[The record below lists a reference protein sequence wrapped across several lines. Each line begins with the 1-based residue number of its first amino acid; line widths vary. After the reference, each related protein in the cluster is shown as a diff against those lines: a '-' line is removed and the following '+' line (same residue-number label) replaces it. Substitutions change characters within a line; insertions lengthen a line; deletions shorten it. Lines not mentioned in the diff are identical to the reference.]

1 MKRIVFSAM
10 AVAAV
15 TAPAAAQEA
24 TKFDG
29 PFVGVQLGWQQDR
42 RSATPSTVPPSTT
55 RVTCVSCYQAVLGVC
70 IRIWRGPYV
79 S

>member
-42 RSATPSTVPPSTT
+42 RSA
-55 RVTCVSCYQAVLGVC
+55 L
-70 IRIWRGPYV
+70 
-79 S
+79 